1 MEGSRACTANGRHL
15 NCPVLSKVCEYSEKA
30 GQVGNAL
37 SVQTLHWS
45 DLGREVV
52 DFDNVV
58 QLSGGLI
65 QKPTSL
71 LSWGQ
76 QG

>member
-1 MEGSRACTANGRHL
+1 MEGSRACTANVQFR
-15 NCPVLSKVCEYSEKA
+15 CVPVLSKVCKCSEKA
-30 GQVGNAL
+30 GHVENAL
-37 SVQTLHWS
+37 SVQAWHWS

-65 QKPTSL
+65 QKPASL